1 MPIRRDDHDFL
12 KAQVHAHNEAG
23 ASPQAGLPS
32 GIGSGATMAQQ

>member
-23 ASPQAGLPS
+23 ASPYAGLVER
-32 GIGSGATMAQQ
+32 IGSGQ